1 MVNKEDSINTKKL
14 LKDLSI
20 FVVGCG
26 SIGRRHTEVL
36 KSLGIKDMRIYD
48 NDFKKMESLLAEF
61 PDIKSCNTFEDG
73 LKEKPD
79 AVFILTPTKLHLEM
93 IKKSVQN
100 GCNVFC
106 EKPISDSTKGICEL
120 IDISRKAKVKV
131 MVGHCFRY
139 HKGLLDVKEMLD
151 SGKIGRLVSIRA
163 FIGENLPAARP
174 DYKTLYLSKYS
185 GVFELIHDIDLA
197 IWYANK
203 PIEKI
208 KAIYGNYSDIG
219 IEAPD
224 VTEIIIGFA
233 GKCIAGIH
241 LDFFQIPRRRYLEL
255 IGTDGTI
262 IIEFGS
268 WDKYNISIFEK
279 EKNCWANI
287 EHNTKRNDMFI
298 DEDFEFLDAIINDKS
313 VNLDIKE
320 AVKVVEVLEII
331 RSDN

>member
-1 MVNKEDSINTKKL
+1 MGI
-14 LKDLSI
+14 DLSI
-20 FVVGCG
+20 FIVGCG

-36 KSLGIKDMRIYD
+36 KSLGIRDIRIYD
-48 NDFKKMESLLAEF
+48 NDFKKMEALLVEF
-61 PDIKSCNTFEDG
+61 PDIKCCDTFEDG

-106 EKPISDSTKGICEL
+106 EKPVSDSTEGMDEL
-120 IDISRKAKVKV
+120 INISKEAKVKV

-139 HKGLLDVKEMLD
+139 HKGLLDIKKMLD

-163 FIGENLPAARP
+163 LMGENLPTVRP
-174 DYKTLYLSKYS
+174 DYKTLYSSKYS

-197 IWYANK
+197 IWYADK

-219 IEAPD
+219 IKAPD
-224 VTEIIIGFA
+224 VAEISISFA
-233 GKCIAGIH
+233 DRCIASIH

-255 IGTDGTI
+255 MGTDGTI

-279 EKNCWANI
+279 EKNCWS
-287 EHNTKRNDMFI
+287 NTQCNAKRNDMFV
-298 DEDFEFLDAIINDKS
+298 DEDFEFLDAIINDKP

-320 AVKVVEVLEII
+320 AMKVVEVLEII
-331 RSDN
+331 RNDN

>member
-1 MVNKEDSINTKKL
+1 MVNREDPVVTQKIF
-14 LKDLSI
+14 KDLGVFI
-20 FVVGCG
+20 VGCG

-36 KSLGIKDMRIYD
+36 KSLGIKDIRIYD
-48 NDFKKMESLLAEF
+48 NDFKKMESLSAEF
-61 PDIKSCNTFEDG
+61 PDLKTCNTFEDG

-100 GCNVFC
+100 GCHVFS
-106 EKPISDSTKGICEL
+106 EKPISDSIEGIDEL

-131 MVGHCFRY
+131 MVGHCFRF
-139 HKGLLDVKEMLD
+139 HEGLLNVKKILD
-151 SGKIGRLVSIRA
+151 SGKIGRLVSIKA
-163 FIGENLPAARP
+163 LMGENLPTIRP

-203 PIEKI
+203 PVEKI

-224 VTEIIIGFA
+224 VAEINIGFA
-233 GKCIAGIH
+233 DKCIASIH
-241 LDFFQIPRRRYLEL
+241 IDFFQIPRRRYLEL
-255 IGTDGTI
+255 MGTDDTI

-268 WDKYNISIFEK
+268 WDKYTISIFEK
-279 EKNCWANI
+279 EKNCWSDI
-287 EHNTKRNDMFI
+287 EGNTKRNDMFR
-298 DEDFEFLDAIINDKS
+298 DEDFNFLDAIINDKS
-313 VNLDIKE
+313 VSPDIAE
-320 AVKVVEVLEII
+320 AMKVVEVLEVIKN
-331 RSDN
+331 DK